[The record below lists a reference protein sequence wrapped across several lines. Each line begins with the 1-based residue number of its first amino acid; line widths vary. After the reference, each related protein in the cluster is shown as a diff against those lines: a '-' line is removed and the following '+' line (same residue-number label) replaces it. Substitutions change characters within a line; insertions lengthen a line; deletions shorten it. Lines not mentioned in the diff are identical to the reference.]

1 MKSITLRRTQTS
13 VAYLLTRTILFAS
26 LLSLFVGVCSLLVLT
41 GTADALDVAH
51 KNISTSDFAFLQGK
65 QNAVQQQTMFTGTL
79 LNSAGLPMLRA
90 HVHLSRL
97 NQSQPITSVVVG
109 QDGSFKLITTETG
122 LIVLR
127 FSGVDHQSRQI
138 TLLVDRPGKLDLDVR
153 LKTYDYRDNFSEVK
167 ILGDFNDFSFKTAKT
182 MDRRSDGTYFTE
194 FVTTAERFAYQLVGV
209 KKGSDSINGTQSDD
223 YDYDGGGDYRSIVM
237 SKNGHVTIMF
247 DPRALVR
254 SEADGSVRFR
264 DLTSSAARF
273 VSIYEAMMRRRDR
286 LHNALVEYKKTG
298 RPLNEFGYD
307 WSPDLTDLAR
317 KISKEKQPLLRQALL
332 FSYLDIGYGNYGAKL
347 DAAVARRALAEIA
360 PTSSLWSI
368 EPTLV
373 GVAIDSEGEPQKYT
387 SYVQE
392 VIDHH
397 SDPAVVKIVRGSL
410 SPDRHIL
417 VGKIVPAFS
426 LAAFDKPRAIYTRE
440 ILKGKIVLIDFWAT
454 WCVPCIEEM
463 PNLHQEYEKFKEQG
477 FEILSVSLDEKPE
490 LVSEFR
496 KEKWKMPWLHS
507 LLTSNPEVKKQFE
520 IVGIPRGILIGRD
533 GHIVATDKALRGRNL
548 DQTLS
553 QLVSAPQ

>member
-1 MKSITLRRTQTS
+1 
-13 VAYLLTRTILFAS
+13 
-26 LLSLFVGVCSLLVLT
+26 
-41 GTADALDVAH
+41 
-51 KNISTSDFAFLQGK
+51 
-65 QNAVQQQTMFTGTL
+65 
-79 LNSAGLPMLRA
+79 
-90 HVHLSRL
+90 
-97 NQSQPITSVVVG
+97 
-109 QDGSFKLITTETG
+109 
-122 LIVLR
+122 
-127 FSGVDHQSRQI
+127 
-138 TLLVDRPGKLDLDVR
+138 
-153 LKTYDYRDNFSEVK
+153 
-167 ILGDFNDFSFKTAKT
+167 
-182 MDRRSDGTYFTE
+182 
-194 FVTTAERFAYQLVGV
+194 
-209 KKGSDSINGTQSDD
+209 
-223 YDYDGGGDYRSIVM
+223 M

-426 LAAFDKPRAIYTRE
+426 LAAFDKPRAIYTRQDSANRFLGDVVCALHRRDAKPAPGVRE
-440 ILKGKIVLIDFWAT
+440 IQRAGV
-454 WCVPCIEEM
+454 
-463 PNLHQEYEKFKEQG
+463 
-477 FEILSVSLDEKPE
+477 
-490 LVSEFR
+490 
-496 KEKWKMPWLHS
+496 
-507 LLTSNPEVKKQFE
+507 
-520 IVGIPRGILIGRD
+520 
-533 GHIVATDKALRGRNL
+533 
-548 DQTLS
+548 
-553 QLVSAPQ
+553 